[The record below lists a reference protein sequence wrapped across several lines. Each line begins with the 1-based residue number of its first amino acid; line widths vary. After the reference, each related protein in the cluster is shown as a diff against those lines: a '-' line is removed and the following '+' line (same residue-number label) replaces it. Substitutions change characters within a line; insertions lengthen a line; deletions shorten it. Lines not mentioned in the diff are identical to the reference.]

1 MNKTVLYV
9 VAALVGIGAAVA
21 LFGLSGP
28 SPSAS
33 DGEPVAQV
41 GKTPVATTT
50 NPKAPKEGKRK
61 EPGERRVKPVESEGA
76 KALASDF
83 GQYCLS
89 AAPAFTNIALEFNDS
104 DPDLATEA
112 RTEAAR
118 LRKERR
124 KPDPDWQAILTEERE
139 LLARVESAGPTD
151 AAAGSVSKIRGL
163 MESLE
168 AAPPPGEAVQEE
180 GAE

>member
-9 VAALVGIGAAVA
+9 VAAIVGIGAAVA
-21 LFGLSGP
+21 LFGLAGP
-28 SPSAS
+28 SPSS
-33 DGEPVAQV
+33 SGGDPVAQV
-41 GKTPVATTT
+41 DKGKKGK

-61 EPGERRVKPVESEGA
+61 ELTERKAKPVESEGA

-83 GQYCLS
+83 GQYCLN
-89 AAPAFTNIALEFNDS
+89 AAPAFTNLAMELNDS

-112 RTEAAR
+112 RTEASR

-124 KPDPDWQAILTEERE
+124 KPEADWKTILEEERQ
-139 LLARVESAGPTD
+139 LLERAEAASPSESAT
-151 AAAGSVSKIRGL
+151 GSIAKIRGL
-163 MESLE
+163 MEALE
-168 AAPPPGEAVQEE
+168 AAPPPEETVQEE